1 MRPRRYAKVL
11 RVKAGLGL
19 AIVKKLVEEHVG
31 TIRADNRKEGGALI
45 SIRLPLNE
53 AAREAMIA
61 KAPGRSEK
69 RRERA

>member
-1 MRPRRYAKVL
+1 MFDPYVTTKP
-11 RVKAGLGL
+11 KGTGLGL

-31 TIRADNRKEGGALI
+31 TIRADNRKEGGAVI
-45 SIRLPLNE
+45 SIRLPVDE

-61 KAPGRSEK
+61 RAPRRTEK